1 MVVKQRWHLHEVNFF
16 LYIYIHTH
24 MLLIIIIIINV
35 VIILILISQRRKL
48 RPGEV
53 QYLSQDHI
61 SSDL

>member
-1 MVVKQRWHLHEVNFF
+1 MKLTFF
-16 LYIYIHTH
+16 LYIYILFITV
-24 MLLIIIIIINV
+24 IIINV

>member
-1 MVVKQRWHLHEVNFF
+1 
-16 LYIYIHTH
+16 

-35 VIILILISQRRKL
+35 VTILILISQKRKL